1 MNTLTLY
8 EDMKKKHPYT
18 EITMYKA
25 GIKGDNRVN
34 NALIGM
40 AKEYFRNFAT
50 TEHEIDIF
58 FDRMERAFSDID
70 VKIDRTGIR
79 EQLMVWLDKK

>member
-25 GIKGDNRVN
+25 GIKGDSRVN

-40 AKEYFRNFAT
+40 ARNT
-50 TEHEIDIF
+50 SGISPQRNTKSIY
-58 FDRMERAFSDID
+58 SL
-70 VKIDRTGIR
+70 TGWSVHSQI
-79 EQLMVWLDKK
+79 